1 MTSSLQVLSRY
12 LTVFV
17 TGGITAFVIAR
28 GLQKL
33 ITVSLTP
40 KAFIKRKEKICL
52 VTSLDEWQS
61 IYPELSEACTSVRV
75 VGLDCE
81 WVPAQ
86 DGDVQRPVALLQIA
100 CHTGLCILIRLCK
113 FPDFLPP
120 TLSAFL
126 ADRSI
131 LKAGVG
137 VKEDGSKLLKDYGIV
152 LRGCVDLRHVLNR
165 VRGIYKIRSPG
176 LKGLSKSVLN
186 ITLDKSIFI
195 RCGNWEADVLTPE
208 QVKYA
213 ALDASVGVDIFLHLI
228 VAKMTAC
235 KPTGSS
241 LQKIYEPGFWKRTLS
256 VCQGVVDVAYSYKQD
271 RLLDSDGVGET
282 SGKSRAKSVDVG
294 EMSAAVRSYSTRQS
308 PLYHNCKLQAPD
320 GQQLCTCDE
329 KKANWYIEKELGEKV
344 CDDPLTVRLYFE
356 PSGRPDSGRNYY
368 LQDKENICVVC
379 GHSNTYI
386 RKIIVPHEYR
396 KFFPFMMKEH
406 SSHDVLLL
414 CPPCHA
420 KSSQYDSLLRQQ
432 LADRCDAPLDSGT
445 GTRMRQDS
453 DLHKVKSAAKALKQS
468 RDKLPADR
476 REVLEHT
483 VKTHFGV
490 MSLTEELLEK
500 ALDLDTRIYNSK
512 YVPHGQKVVEYIR
525 QREGLVSFEK
535 MWRQHFLDTMNP
547 QFLPL
552 YWSVDHNHERLAQ
565 FDDQTSDHKC

>member
-396 KFFPFMMKEH
+396 K
-406 SSHDVLLL
+406 
-414 CPPCHA
+414 
-420 KSSQYDSLLRQQ
+420 
-432 LADRCDAPLDSGT
+432 
-445 GTRMRQDS
+445 
-453 DLHKVKSAAKALKQS
+453 ALKQS